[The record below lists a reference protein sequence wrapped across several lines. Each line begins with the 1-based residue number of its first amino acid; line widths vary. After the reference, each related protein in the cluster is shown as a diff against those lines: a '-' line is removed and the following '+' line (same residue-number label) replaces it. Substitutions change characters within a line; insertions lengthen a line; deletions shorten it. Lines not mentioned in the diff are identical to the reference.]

1 MNLEHIRR
9 SQHYVEALEA
19 GEAAGVVLED
29 DVGPDP
35 LVTGPPDRDRVEGD
49 GQARV
54 GDGWHARHN
63 RLRNVFALEGRREVA
78 NAIGS

>member
-54 GDGWHARHN
+54 GDCGYTRHD
-63 RLRNVFALEGRREVA
+63 RLRHILALEGRREVA
-78 NAIGS
+78 NGLGS